1 MAPRHFTNPAPR
13 TESARQAVRSFYC
26 ELCEKGYAR
35 MNEFEAHESSYDHQH
50 KKRLKEM
57 KQMQKDPHAVEK
69 ARRAEKRADE
79 KSGLISIKP
88 VKLDMGGAKGSSGG
102 FKKGGFKSAFGGA
115 DVKKE
120 VVDQDEAADMRS
132 VPDFKK
138 TGEPVMN
145 PAEPVSRPQS
155 AESETDDDYEYY
167 DPNKPTDC
175 WDGCTG
181 KAL

>member
-1 MAPRHFTNPAPR
+1 
-13 TESARQAVRSFYC
+13 
-26 ELCEKGYAR
+26 

-57 KQMQKDPHAVEK
+57 KQMQKDPNAVEK

-88 VKLDMGGAKGSSGG
+88 VKLDLGGGKGGG

-120 VVDQDEAADMRS
+120 PTDDGEHEGLRS
-132 VPDFKK
+132 VLGFKK
-138 TGEPVMN
+138 VGEPETETVKMRGQQ
-145 PAEPVSRPQS
+145 ATSTDG
-155 AESETDDDYEYY
+155 AESETDDEYEYY
-167 DPNKPTDC
+167 DPRKPTDC
-175 WDGCTG
+175 YDGCPG
-181 KAL
+181 RMG